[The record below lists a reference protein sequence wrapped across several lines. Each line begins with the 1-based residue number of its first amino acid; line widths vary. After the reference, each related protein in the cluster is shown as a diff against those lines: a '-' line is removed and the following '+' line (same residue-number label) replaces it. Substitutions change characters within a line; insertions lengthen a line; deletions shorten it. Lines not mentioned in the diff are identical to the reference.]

1 MLCLFVYPI
10 SRNSR
15 LRHFSILWYYV
26 ISLVSC
32 LHLSLVT
39 LSTVGNTL
47 PSPDPQFP
55 FALLYCF
62 RLCNS
67 DPLLCTRYNSVPF
80 INYRYLHSVARTA
93 ELRLLLCSPSRSSF
107 LSPLRDLEDLPLTL
121 LLVPSI
127 RYSSLD
133 PEILESGIPTLSCT
147 QKSGIPEGFHREQG
161 NTLSLPW

>member
-127 RYSSLD
+127 CYSSLD

-161 NTLSLPW
+161 DTLSPPR